1 MFSKKEFEQA
11 LSDSGKTK
19 QDISN
24 ELGVHLASLY
34 RKINGES
41 DFFGWEIQKIAHFLD
56 LDSED
61 ICRIFIDKSLC
72 EKQKA

>member
-1 MFSKKEFEQA
+1 MFSKKEFERTLA
-11 LSDSGKTK
+11 KSGKTK

-41 DFFGWEIQKIAHFLD
+41 DFFGWEIQKIAHLLD

-61 ICRIFIDKSLC
+61 VCRIFIDESLC
-72 EKQKA
+72 KKQYA